1 MNIDIKCGVLKMIQ
15 EIKYILLGTGIIQ
28 VWQNDQLLYSG
39 TDWKA
44 AQLSV
49 VPF

>member
-1 MNIDIKCGVLKMIQ
+1 MNIVTKFGVKKM
-15 EIKYILLGTGIIQ
+15 IKYILLGTGIIQ
-28 VWQNDQLLYSG
+28 VWKDDILLYEG

>member
-1 MNIDIKCGVLKMIQ
+1 M
-15 EIKYILLGTGIIQ
+15 KYILLGSGIIQ
-28 VWQNDQLLYSG
+28 VWQDDKLIYEG
-39 TDWKA
+39 IDWKA